1 MRVPCDV
8 CEGAREWPCKTSSQR
23 EPQRER
29 VWRGL
34 LYQQAPA
41 RCLNIDLT
49 ILRQS
54 THARHHAGPA
64 RGLPRLAEQEQE
76 RLQAAYAYDGRHGNT
91 RSTSMRATTRHHFKA
106 ANRSLAEQP
115 RSRKGQRG
123 GGHLRIFSA
132 TFTTGVATGESLASA
147 ASGGCRGIK
156 SHTNGRCV
164 RVGQVLNACANNISA
179 HWSWIHFGYSGM
191 ITHFV

>member
-1 MRVPCDV
+1 MNNQATHVNLVAVVGVSGSLGLRAELRQDASPVRHGCGFRVTCAKAQENGRVRPRV
-8 CEGAREWPCKTSSQR
+8 SEN
-23 EPQRER
+23 PQRER

-76 RLQAAYAYDGRHGNT
+76 RLQTAYAYDGRHGNE
-91 RSTSMRATTRHHFKA
+91 RSTSMRTTTRHHHPDLPQQ
-106 ANRSLAEQP
+106 RRRQQERLA
-115 RSRKGQRG
+115 GQQQQQTRN
-123 GGHLRIFSA
+123 
-132 TFTTGVATGESLASA
+132 TAS
-147 ASGGCRGIK
+147 S
-156 SHTNGRCV
+156 
-164 RVGQVLNACANNISA
+164 
-179 HWSWIHFGYSGM
+179 
-191 ITHFV
+191 